1 MWLRLYV
8 LDIHSHITLHHSICI
23 HKHSFMASVLLS
35 GCFGKKEKYSFM
47 FWSVQKKEKLRQ
59 KEEVVF
65 YVLYKKAKLPQKEE
79 AVFNASLCTKRRE
92 GVFRLRLKILISSTS
107 KRLNKRVRIY
117 YKVCTKFLENG
128 LIVFTTSC
136 YKFSSL
142 LLLIFFRLPLRRHIL

>member
-1 MWLRLYV
+1 MVASAKRR
-8 LDIHSHITLHHSICI
+8 SI
-23 HKHSFMASVLLS
+23 LL
-35 GCFGKKEKYSFM
+35 CFGVY
-47 FWSVQKKEKLRQ
+47 KKEKLRQ

-136 YKFSSL
+136 YKFSSVFSSL

>member
-1 MWLRLYV
+1 LLRQKGEVFFYV
-8 LDIHSHITLHHSICI
+8 LECT
-23 HKHSFMASVLLS
+23 
-35 GCFGKKEKYSFM
+35 KKEKLRQKEEVVFY
-47 FWSVQKKEKLRQ
+47 VLYKKEKLRQ

>member
-1 MWLRLYV
+1 MVASAKRR
-8 LDIHSHITLHHSICI
+8 SI
-23 HKHSFMASVLLS
+23 LL
-35 GCFGKKEKYSFM
+35 CFGVY
-47 FWSVQKKEKLRQ
+47 KKEKLRQ

-128 LIVFTTSC
+128 LIVFTTNC
-136 YKFSSL
+136 YKFSSVFSSL